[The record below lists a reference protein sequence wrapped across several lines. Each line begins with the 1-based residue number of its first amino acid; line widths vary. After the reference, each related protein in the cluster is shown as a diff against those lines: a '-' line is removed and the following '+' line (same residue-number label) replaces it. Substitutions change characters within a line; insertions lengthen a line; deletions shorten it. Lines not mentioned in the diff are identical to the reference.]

1 MHGGP
6 VRAAPTLQLSRAANT
21 TTASARLRTQGRG
34 APHAAQNSGP
44 GEPHTRLRT
53 QGPEEPRMRLRTQ
66 GPEEPHLFPMK
77 WWDQM
82 P

>member
-44 GEPHTRLRT
+44 GELSAENDIFLWAQLTSSFL
-53 QGPEEPRMRLRTQ
+53 EL
-66 GPEEPHLFPMK
+66 LL
-77 WWDQM
+77 
-82 P
+82 